1 MLQGR
6 RLPEKVPPLPPSLE
20 IFEGC
25 GTCILACF
33 PLQSLYICS
42 MPINY
47 QTIYTRI
54 KEIGAG
60 AKERRKKKEEAQ
72 TQARELLN
80 VFASELDL
88 LRSKVD
94 SAKAAD
100 PNIRCAYPLDEPL
113 ISSYAPPATVI
124 QATLIAADGS
134 QIVPDRHAALQYY
147 VINVGAIAMQVSSGH
162 TPEIFTDTELHMLD
176 EFEDTFFSD
185 SQVALQRD
193 VAERKKL
200 LDVAEKYSGTIIA
213 VTEGQLELWGAVDSD
228 NSRDFE
234 KSLQDYLDAL
244 KEMERQK
251 VITSGYVDKPGANWV
266 VRLLEIAK
274 ISQDELPNL
283 KKYHPLM
290 GVTDLWLFSRIL
302 GKHER
307 SAIFALQAKS
317 AEKYRDSISIHFFY
331 LNVGDEKKPKIA
343 RVDVPLWVVNN
354 KEALNNLHYALIEQ
368 AKIMGNEPF
377 PYLLH
382 RAHEIAVVTHK
393 EKEEIDQMLAIE
405 IRNNG
410 GEVGEKSGKQSAKDR
425 QGRTSYKS

>member
-1 MLQGR
+1 
-6 RLPEKVPPLPPSLE
+6 
-20 IFEGC
+20 
-25 GTCILACF
+25 
-33 PLQSLYICS
+33 
-42 MPINY
+42 MPIDY
-47 QTIYTRI
+47 QQIYEKI
-54 KEIGAG
+54 QEIGKG
-60 AKERRKKKEEAQ
+60 ARERKKTLEERRAK
-72 TQARELLN
+72 ARELLDAY
-80 VFASELDL
+80 ASQLEVLHT
-88 LRSKVD
+88 KVD
-94 SAKAAD
+94 SAKALD

-113 ISSYAPPATVI
+113 DSSYPPPDYVI

-134 QIVPDRHAALQYY
+134 QIPPDRHAALQYF
-147 VINVGAIAMQVSSGH
+147 VINVGAIAMQVGSGN

-200 LDVAEKYSGTIIA
+200 LEIAKKYSGTIIA
-213 VTEGQLELWGAVDSD
+213 LTEGQLELWGSVDSD

-244 KEMERQK
+244 KEMEKQQ

-266 VRLLEIAK
+266 VRLLEIATIPK
-274 ISQDELPNL
+274 DELPNL
-283 KKYHPLM
+283 KKYRPFF
-290 GVTDLWLFSRIL
+290 GVTDLWLFSQLL

-307 SAIFALQAKS
+307 SAIFKLQAKS
-317 AEKYRDSISIHFFY
+317 AEKYKDSLSIHFFY
-331 LNVGDEKKPKIA
+331 INVGDEKKPKIA
-343 RVDVPLWVVNN
+343 RVDVPLWVVSH
-354 KEALNNLHYALIEQ
+354 KEALNNLHWALIEQ

-410 GEVGEKSGKQSAKDR
+410 GEVGEKSGKQSAKDL
-425 QGRTSYKS
+425 QGRTRK